1 MPEWI
6 LDNPESV
13 DSAEVV
19 VGIPSRNEADAIAF
33 PTEQAAL
40 GLAQFFK
47 GRKSVIINCDN
58 DSSDGTK
65 DAFFSAPCDVPRL
78 YVSTPPGVTGKGNNF
93 RNLFHL
99 VRELEARAVVVVDAD
114 LKSITPKWIKH
125 LGEPLFDDF
134 GFVAPL
140 YLRHK
145 YDGTITNN
153 IAYPLTRSL
162 YGRRVRQPIGG
173 DFGFSGELARTY
185 LEHETWNDEVAH
197 FGIDIWM
204 STLAMYH
211 RQPITQAFL
220 GRPKIHRAKDPASD
234 LGPMFRQVVGT
245 MFHLMG
251 AFAPFWE
258 KVRWS
263 RPTAIFG
270 FGLGETE
277 MPPPVNVDTEAL
289 YGKLHEGASRY
300 GDVWNEALAQVT
312 RGKLQE
318 VLALEPA
325 HFEFPTPL
333 WAQVLFDVAVAYRDR
348 ILPKDRL
355 LDSLAPLY
363 FGRTLS
369 FVRATEGM
377 ALAQAEE
384 YVEEQCQAFE
394 EGKGYLLERWGS

>member
-1 MPEWI
+1 MAEWI
-6 LDNPESV
+6 LDNPEGVS
-13 DSAEVV
+13 SAEIV

-33 PTEQAAL
+33 PTEQTSL
-40 GLAQFFK
+40 GLTRYFR
-47 GRKSVIINCDN
+47 GRKAVIVNCDN
-58 DSSDGTK
+58 ASADGTK
-65 DAFFSAPCDVPRL
+65 EAFFAAPCEVPRL

-93 RNLFHL
+93 KNLFRL
-99 VRELEARAVVVVDAD
+99 VRDLGARAVVVVDAD
-114 LKSITPKWIKH
+114 LKTISPKWIKN
-125 LGEPLFDDF
+125 LGEPLLDDF

-185 LEHETWNDEVAH
+185 LEHPTWNDDVAH
-197 FGIDIWM
+197 FGIDVWM
-204 STLAMYH
+204 STLAIYH

-220 GRPKIHRAKDPASD
+220 GRPKVHRPKDPASD

-245 MFHLMG
+245 MFHLME
-251 AFAPFWE
+251 ALAPFWAG
-258 KVRWS
+258 VRWS

-277 MPPPVNVDTEAL
+277 MPPAVSVDMEAL
-289 YGKLHEGASRY
+289 YTGLHDGRRTYAE
-300 GDVWNEALAQVT
+300 VWKEALAPVT
-312 RGKLQE
+312 HRKLRE
-318 VLALEPA
+318 VLEMDLA
-325 HFEFPTPL
+325 HFELPAAL
-333 WAQVLFDVAVAYRDR
+333 WAQVLFDVAVACR
-348 ILPKDRL
+348 DRL
-355 LDSLAPLY
+355 LPRDQLVDALAPLY

-377 ALAQAEE
+377 APSQAEE

-394 EGKGYLLERWGS
+394 EAKPYLLERWGG

>member
-1 MPEWI
+1 MSDWVLE
-6 LDNPESV
+6 NPEGI
-13 DSAEVV
+13 DGAEIV

-33 PTEQAAL
+33 PTEQAAI
-40 GLAQFFK
+40 GLERYFP
-47 GRKSVIINCDN
+47 GRRAVVVNCDN
-58 DSSDGTK
+58 ASSDGTK
-65 DAFFSAPCDVPRL
+65 EAFFGARCEVPRL

-93 RNLFHL
+93 RNLFRL
-99 VRELEARAVVVVDAD
+99 VRELKARAVVVVDAD
-114 LKSITPKWIKH
+114 LKSISPKWIKA

-153 IAYPLTRSL
+153 IAYPLTRCL

-173 DFGFSGELARTY
+173 DFGFSGELARYY
-185 LEHETWNDEVAH
+185 LEHETWDDDVAH
-197 FGIDIWM
+197 FGIDVWM
-204 STLAMYH
+204 STLAMYY

-245 MFHLMG
+245 IFHLMES
-251 AFAPFWE
+251 FASFWE
-258 KVRWS
+258 EVRWS

-277 MPPPVNVDTEAL
+277 MPPPVDVDVEAL
-289 YGKLHEGASRY
+289 YAKLQEGATTQVSVWQEVLSPVTMGKLR
-300 GDVWNEALAQVT
+300 
-312 RGKLQE
+312 E
-318 VLALEPA
+318 VLALERA
-325 HFEFPTPL
+325 NFEFPTAL
-333 WAQVLFDVAVAYRDR
+333 WSQALFDVAVAYRDR
-348 ILPKDRL
+348 ILPKVQL

-394 EGKGYLLERWGS
+394 ESKPYLLERWGG